1 MSNVNINIRGRDEG
15 LANQLDSLREKA
27 KSLGVELNSVT
38 SQWDAT
44 QGAQSKKDVVT
55 NSVNSVRD
63 ANADR
68 IRKEYEDLRKLNQ
81 GDFDVDKIQHSR
93 GKISDSEFNKR
104 RKNFQESQKELN
116 ERENDELKQLD
127 KDSNLQLRLI
137 YRLLLERDKRNRESA
152 QNDDKE
158 FLGAGL
164 IGGLKND
171 IKDLEKRRDGAT
183 TPEEIAAL
191 NREIDEKKR

>member
-63 ANADR
+63 ANAD
-68 IRKEYEDLRKLNQ
+68 L
-81 GDFDVDKIQHSR
+81 S
-93 GKISDSEFNKR
+93 
-104 RKNFQESQKELN
+104 
-116 ERENDELKQLD
+116 
-127 KDSNLQLRLI
+127 
-137 YRLLLERDKRNRESA
+137 
-152 QNDDKE
+152 
-158 FLGAGL
+158 
-164 IGGLKND
+164 
-171 IKDLEKRRDGAT
+171 
-183 TPEEIAAL
+183 
-191 NREIDEKKR
+191 